1 MPVKIKVVVAE
12 DHRLVREGLKA
23 LLKSDTTI
31 ELVGEAADGLEAV
44 ECVERLKPDILLLDL
59 RIPRLHGLEVI
70 NQLRNNKRTKIVIV
84 SMHSDEPYVLEAV
97 KAGVHGYVL
106 KDSPPSELTEAIKTV
121 VRGGSFFSAPLQE
134 KVDRLVPA
142 GRLILSR
149 KGSDLT
155 KRERLVLEL
164 AAEGRSNA
172 EIAVELF
179 ISKRTSEAHRA
190 SVMKKLGLK
199 SQTDLVLYAVRNGI
213 VSP

>member
-1 MPVKIKVVVAE
+1 M
-12 DHRLVREGLKA
+12 
-23 LLKSDTTI
+23 
-31 ELVGEAADGLEAV
+31 
-44 ECVERLKPDILLLDL
+44 
-59 RIPRLHGLEVI
+59 
-70 NQLRNNKRTKIVIV
+70 
-84 SMHSDEPYVLEAV
+84 LEAV

-142 GRLILSR
+142 GRLLLSR

-172 EIAVELF
+172 EIAAELF
-179 ISKRTSEAHRA
+179 ISKRTAEAHRA